1 MCGYMYDGLAHAWR
15 AWAAAGGHKAMGRE
29 RGRRRDVDETH
40 RAARLNDWMEGRGV
54 RVPPAL
60 AALANARR
68 LLRQRPVARRRMLAN
83 AEIGCGLAPDGRGR
97 WAVESVLEWR
107 GGFGGREALA
117 RWCGFV
123 RSGDGRAVG
132 GFVGAQGGAYRGSQS
147 GRDYPKTTDACAG
160 SGGGAGIAGGLGR
173 ETFSDQ
179 EVAATSGGG
188 SRGGVQVSCIE

>member
-68 LLRQRPVARRRMLAN
+68 LLRQRPVARRHMLAKRR
-83 AEIGCGLAPDGRGR
+83 LMRTAPMGAG
-97 WAVESVLEWR
+97 
-107 GGFGGREALA
+107 GGRH
-117 RWCGFV
+117 
-123 RSGDGRAVG
+123 
-132 GFVGAQGGAYRGSQS
+132 
-147 GRDYPKTTDACAG
+147 
-160 SGGGAGIAGGLGR
+160 
-173 ETFSDQ
+173 
-179 EVAATSGGG
+179 
-188 SRGGVQVSCIE
+188 